1 MTPLDATAFLLL
13 VVATLLVLLVSGN
26 NAQASI
32 GNLIGAKV
40 VRTRTALMLEVA
52 GVSLGLLFQGTR
64 MSTAAANLAKGL
76 SSQTV
81 LLVLTITLVLFTIAH
96 FARLPLSLT
105 HTLPA
110 LLAGVALAFNSYFFF
125 MILAWM
131 AAPAAALVATPL
143 IARLASRPGANDF
156 WAKIQVYKALLILV
170 SFLFA
175 FTLGAN
181 TIGLIVAV
189 EGFGGLA
196 VPLAVA
202 GVVVGTFFLSAG
214 EIRRV
219 TSDLFELGYSNAMS
233 SMLTSAVLVEAST
246 LIGIPM
252 ANTMVQN
259 TAVFGVGLSYKT
271 RFFSARPF
279 FLVALSWIVFPAA
292 GVAAGALIGAAGNLL

>member
-1 MTPLDATAFLLL
+1 MDVTGLLL
-13 VVATLLVLLVSGN
+13 LAVATLLILLVSGN

-40 VRTRTALMLEVA
+40 VRPRTALLVEVA
-52 GVSLGLLFQGTR
+52 GVSLGLFVQGTS
-64 MSTAAANLAKGL
+64 MKTAAANLAKGL
-76 SSQTV
+76 PPQSVLTV
-81 LLVLTITLVLFTIAH
+81 LTLTLALFVVAH

-110 LLAGVALAFNSYFFF
+110 LLAGVALAFTSYFFF
-125 MILAWM
+125 MILFWM
-131 AAPAAALVATPL
+131 AAPAAALVATPV
-143 IARLASRPGANDF
+143 IARLASRVGANDF
-156 WAKIQVYKALLILV
+156 WAKIEAYKTLLMLV

-189 EGFGGLA
+189 EGIGGLA

-202 GVVVGTFFLSAG
+202 GVVVGTFFLSSG

-219 TSDLFELGYSNAMS
+219 SSEMFDLGYSNAMS

-246 LIGIPM
+246 LVGIPM

-259 TAVFGVGLSYKT
+259 TAVFGAGLSYKT
-271 RFFSARPF
+271 RFFSSKSF
-279 FLVALSWIVFPAA
+279 FLVALSWVVFPAA
-292 GVAAGALIGAAGNLL
+292 GIATGALIGFLQL

>member
-1 MTPLDATAFLLL
+1 MDAVGPLLL
-13 VVATLLVLLVSGN
+13 AVATLLILLVSGN
-26 NAQASI
+26 NAQACI

-40 VRTRTALMLEVA
+40 VRVRTALLVEVV
-52 GVSLGLLFQGTR
+52 GVSSGLLLQGTS
-64 MSTAAANLAKGL
+64 MATAASHLAKGL
-76 SSQTV
+76 SPET
-81 LLVLTITLVLFTIAH
+81 LLVVLALTLALFTAAH

-110 LLAGVALAFNSYFFF
+110 LLAGVALAFTSYFFF
-125 MILAWM
+125 MVLAWM

-143 IARLASRPGANDF
+143 IARLASRVGTNDL
-156 WAKIQVYKALLILV
+156 WSKVEVYKGLLILV
-170 SFLFA
+170 SFLIA

-189 EGFGGLA
+189 EGFSGVAALLA
-196 VPLAVA
+196 MA

-219 TSDLFELGYSNAMS
+219 SSEMFDLGYSNATS

-246 LIGIPM
+246 LVGIPM

-259 TAVFGVGLSYKT
+259 TAVFGSGLSNKT
-271 RFFSARPF
+271 RFFSAKPF
-279 FLVALSWIVFPAA
+279 FLVALSWVVFPAA
-292 GVAAGALIGAAGNLL
+292 ALGAGVLISTVL

>member
-1 MTPLDATAFLLL
+1 MDVVGPLLV
-13 VVATLLVLLVSGN
+13 VVATLLIILVSGN

-40 VRTRTALMLEVA
+40 VQPRTALLIEVV

-64 MSTAAANLAKGL
+64 MTTAAANLAKGL
-76 SSQTV
+76 SSEMV
-81 LLVLTITLVLFTIAH
+81 LVVLTITLALFILAH

-110 LLAGVALAFNSYFFF
+110 LLAGVALAFTPYFFL

-143 IARLASRPGANDF
+143 IAKLAAKPGANNF
-156 WAKIQVYKALLILV
+156 WAKIEVYKALLILV
-170 SFLFA
+170 SFMFA

-181 TIGLIVAV
+181 TVGLVVAV
-189 EGFGGLA
+189 EGFEGFA
-196 VPLAVA
+196 VPLAIA

-214 EIRRV
+214 EIRRI
-219 TSDLFELGYSNAMS
+219 TSDLFDLGYSNAMS
-233 SMLTSAVLVEAST
+233 SMLTSALLVEAST
-246 LIGIPM
+246 LAGIPM

-259 TAVFGVGLSYKT
+259 TAVFGAGISYKT
-271 RFFSARPF
+271 KFFSAKPF
-279 FLVALSWIVFPAA
+279 FWVALSWIIFPAA
-292 GVAAGALIGAAGNLL
+292 GVIAGSLIALI

>member
-1 MTPLDATAFLLL
+1 VDVIGLLLL
-13 VVATLLVLLVSGN
+13 VVSTLLILLVSGN

-40 VRTRTALMLEVA
+40 VRARTALLIEVA
-52 GVSLGLLFQGTR
+52 GVSLGLLLQGTS
-64 MSTAAANLAKGL
+64 MATAASHLAKGL
-76 SSQTV
+76 SSETV
-81 LLVLTITLVLFTIAH
+81 LVVLTLSLVLFTIAH
-96 FARLPLSLT
+96 FARIPLSLT

-110 LLAGVALAFNSYFFF
+110 LLAGVALAFTPYFFL

-143 IARLASRPGANDF
+143 IARLAGRAGANDL
-156 WAKIQVYKALLILV
+156 WAKIEVAKALLILV
-170 SFLFA
+170 SFIFA

-181 TIGLIVAV
+181 TIGLVVAV

-196 VPLAVA
+196 VPLAIA

-219 TSDLFELGYSNAMS
+219 SSEMFDLGYSNAMS

-246 LIGIPM
+246 LVGIPM

-259 TAVFGVGLSYKT
+259 TAVFGAGLSYKT
-271 RFFSARPF
+271 RFFSSRPF

-292 GVAAGALIGAAGNLL
+292 GIAAGVLISFL

>member
-1 MTPLDATAFLLL
+1 MDAVGLLLL
-13 VVATLLVLLVSGN
+13 VVATLLILVVSGN

-40 VRTRTALMLEVA
+40 VRPRTALSIEIV
-52 GVSLGLLFQGTR
+52 GVSLGLLFQGNR
-64 MSTAAANLAKGL
+64 MATAASNLARGV

-81 LLVLTITLVLFTIAH
+81 LIVLTLTLALFVVAH

-110 LLAGVALAFNSYFFF
+110 LLVGVTLAFTPYFFF

-143 IARLASRPGANDF
+143 IARLAAKPGANEF
-156 WAKIQVYKALLILV
+156 WDKIEVYKALLILV
-170 SFLFA
+170 SFMFA

-181 TIGLIVAV
+181 TIGLILAV

-196 VPLAVA
+196 IPLAIV

-219 TSDLFELGYSNAMS
+219 SSEMFDLGYSNATS
-233 SMLTSAVLVEAST
+233 SMLTSAILVEAST
-246 LIGIPM
+246 LVGIPM

-259 TAVFGVGLSYKT
+259 TAVFGAGLSYKT
-271 RFFSARPF
+271 RFFSAKPF
-279 FLVALSWIVFPAA
+279 FWVALSWIVFPVAGIAA
-292 GVAAGALIGAAGNLL
+292 GVLIALM

>member
-1 MTPLDATAFLLL
+1 MDVIGPLLL
-13 VVATLLVLLVSGN
+13 AVATLLIILVSGN

-32 GNLIGAKV
+32 GNLIGARV
-40 VRTRTALMLEVA
+40 VKTRTALMVEVV
-52 GVSLGLLFQGTR
+52 GVSLGLLFQGTN
-64 MSTAAANLAKGL
+64 MATAASHLADGL

-81 LLVLTITLVLFTIAH
+81 LIVLTITLGLFVLAH
-96 FARLPLSLT
+96 YARLPLSLT

-110 LLAGVALAFNSYFFF
+110 LLAGVALAFTPYFFF

-131 AAPAAALVATPL
+131 AAPTAALLATPL
-143 IARLASRPGANDF
+143 IARLASKPGTNDF
-156 WAKIQVYKALLILV
+156 WAKIEVYKALLLLV
-170 SFLFA
+170 SFMFA

-181 TIGLIVAV
+181 TIGLVVAV

-196 VPLAVA
+196 IPLAIA
-202 GVVVGTFFLSAG
+202 GIVIGTFFLSAG

-246 LIGIPM
+246 LLGIPM

-259 TAVFGVGLSYKT
+259 TAVFGAGVSYKT
-271 RFFSARPF
+271 KFFSAKPF

-292 GVAAGALIGAAGNLL
+292 GIAAGVLIGRA

>member
-1 MTPLDATAFLLL
+1 MDVIGSLLL
-13 VVATLLVLLVSGN
+13 AVATLLILLVSGN
-26 NAQASI
+26 NTQASV

-40 VRTRTALMLEVA
+40 VKARTALLIEVV
-52 GVSLGLLFQGTR
+52 GVSLGLLLQGTS
-64 MSTAAANLAKGL
+64 MATAATHLAKGL
-76 SSQTV
+76 SSEMV
-81 LLVLTITLVLFTIAH
+81 LVVLTITLALFAIAH

-110 LLAGVALAFNSYFFF
+110 LLAGVALSFTSYFFT

-143 IARLASRPGANDF
+143 IARLAAKPGANDF
-156 WAKIQVYKALLILV
+156 WAKIEVYKALLILV
-170 SFLFA
+170 SFMFA

-189 EGFGGLA
+189 EGFGGLS
-196 VPLAVA
+196 VTLAIV
-202 GVVVGTFFLSAG
+202 GVVAGTFFLSAG

-219 TSDLFELGYSNAMS
+219 TSDMFDLGYSNAMS
-233 SMLTSAVLVEAST
+233 SMLTSAILVEAST
-246 LIGIPM
+246 LVGIPM

-259 TAVFGVGLSYKT
+259 TAVFGAGISYKT
-271 RFFSARPF
+271 KFFSAKPF

-292 GVAAGALIGAAGNLL
+292 GIAAGVLISLL

>member
-1 MTPLDATAFLLL
+1 MDVIGPLLL
-13 VVATLLVLLVSGN
+13 AVATLLILLVSGN

-40 VRTRTALMLEVA
+40 LKTRSALLIEVV
-52 GVSLGLLFQGTR
+52 GVSLGLLFQGTS
-64 MSTAAANLAKGL
+64 MATAATHLAKGL
-76 SSQTV
+76 SSETV
-81 LLVLTITLVLFTIAH
+81 LIVLTITLALFTVAH

-105 HTLPA
+105 YTLPA
-110 LLAGVALAFNSYFFF
+110 LFAGVALAFNSYFFF

-143 IARLASRPGANDF
+143 IARLTARVGTNDF
-156 WAKIQVYKALLILV
+156 WAKIEVYKALLILV
-170 SFLFA
+170 SFMFA

-181 TIGLIVAV
+181 TIGLVVAV
-189 EGFGGLA
+189 EGFGGLS
-196 VPLAVA
+196 VPLAIA

-219 TSDLFELGYSNAMS
+219 TSDMFDLGYSNAMS

-246 LIGIPM
+246 LVGIPM

-259 TAVFGVGLSYKT
+259 TAVFGAGVSYKT
-271 RFFSARPF
+271 KFFSAKPF

-292 GVAAGALIGAAGNLL
+292 GIAAGVLIGLL

>member
-1 MTPLDATAFLLL
+1 VDVIGSLLL
-13 VVATLLVLLVSGN
+13 AVATLLILLVSGN
-26 NAQASI
+26 NTQASV

-40 VRTRTALMLEVA
+40 VKARTALLIEVV
-52 GVSLGLLFQGTR
+52 GVSLGLLLQGTS
-64 MSTAAANLAKGL
+64 MATAATHLAKGL
-76 SSQTV
+76 SSEMV
-81 LLVLTITLVLFTIAH
+81 LVVLTITLALFAIAH

-110 LLAGVALAFNSYFFF
+110 LLAGVALSFTSYFFT

-143 IARLASRPGANDF
+143 IARLAAKPGANDF
-156 WAKIQVYKALLILV
+156 WAKIEVYKALLILV
-170 SFLFA
+170 SFMFA

-189 EGFGGLA
+189 EGFGGLS
-196 VPLAVA
+196 VTLAIV
-202 GVVVGTFFLSAG
+202 GVVAGTFFLSAG

-219 TSDLFELGYSNAMS
+219 TSDMFDLGYSNAMS
-233 SMLTSAVLVEAST
+233 SMLTSAILVEAST
-246 LIGIPM
+246 LVGIPM

-259 TAVFGVGLSYKT
+259 TAVFGAGISYKT
-271 RFFSARPF
+271 KFFSAKPF

-292 GVAAGALIGAAGNLL
+292 GIAAGVLISLL

>member
-1 MTPLDATAFLLL
+1 VDAVGLLLL
-13 VVATLLVLLVSGN
+13 VVGTLLILLVSGN

-40 VRTRTALMLEVA
+40 VRPRTALSIEIA
-52 GVSLGLLFQGTR
+52 GVSLGLLIQGNI
-64 MSTAAANLAKGL
+64 MATAASNLARGL
-76 SSQTV
+76 SSETILTV
-81 LLVLTITLVLFTIAH
+81 LTLTLALFVVAH

-110 LLAGVALAFNSYFFF
+110 LLVGVALAFTPYFFL

-143 IARLASRPGANDF
+143 IARLAAKPGANEF
-156 WAKIQVYKALLILV
+156 WDKIEVYKALLILV
-170 SFLFA
+170 SFIFA
-175 FTLGAN
+175 FTMGAN
-181 TIGLIVAV
+181 AIGLIVAV

-196 VPLAVA
+196 VPLAIV

-219 TSDLFELGYSNAMS
+219 TSDMFNLGYSNAMS
-233 SMLTSAVLVEAST
+233 SMLTSAILVEAST
-246 LIGIPM
+246 LVGIPM

-259 TAVFGVGLSYKT
+259 TAVFGAGISYKT
-271 RFFSARPF
+271 RFFSAKPF
-279 FLVALSWIVFPAA
+279 FLVALSWVVFPAA
-292 GVAAGALIGAAGNLL
+292 GIAAGALIALM

>member
-1 MTPLDATAFLLL
+1 MDTIGLLL
-13 VVATLLVLLVSGN
+13 LAVATLLIVLVSGN

-40 VRTRTALMLEVA
+40 VKTRNALLLEVA
-52 GVSLGLLFQGTR
+52 GVSLGLLFQGTS
-64 MSTAAANLAKGL
+64 MATAATHLAHGL
-76 SSQTV
+76 SSQMV
-81 LLVLTITLVLFTIAH
+81 LTVLTITLALFSLAH

-110 LLAGVALAFNSYFFF
+110 LLAGVALAFTPYFFF

-143 IARLASRPGANDF
+143 VARFAAKQGANNF
-156 WAKIQVYKALLILV
+156 WDKIEVYKALLILV
-170 SFLFA
+170 SFMFA

-189 EGFGGLA
+189 EGFGGFA
-196 VPLAVA
+196 VPLAIV

-219 TSDLFELGYSNAMS
+219 TSDMFDLGYSNAMS
-233 SMLTSAVLVEAST
+233 SMLTSAILVEAST
-246 LIGIPM
+246 LVGIPM

-259 TAVFGVGLSYKT
+259 TAVFGAGVSYRTK
-271 RFFSARPF
+271 FFSAKPF

-292 GVAAGALIGAAGNLL
+292 GIAAGVLIALI

>member
-1 MTPLDATAFLLL
+1 VDVVGPLLL
-13 VVATLLVLLVSGN
+13 AVATLLILLVSGN

-40 VRTRTALMLEVA
+40 VRARTALLVEVA
-52 GVSLGLLFQGTR
+52 GVSLGLLFQGTS
-64 MSTAAANLAKGL
+64 MATAASHLAKGL
-76 SSQTV
+76 SSEMV
-81 LLVLTITLVLFTIAH
+81 LVVLTITLALFTMAH

-110 LLAGVALAFNSYFFF
+110 LLAGVALAFTPYFFL

-131 AAPAAALVATPL
+131 AAPAAALVVTPL
-143 IARLASRPGANDF
+143 IVRFAARIGANDL
-156 WAKIQVYKALLILV
+156 WAKIEIYKALLILV
-170 SFLFA
+170 SFIFA

-189 EGFGGLA
+189 EGFGGFSI
-196 VPLAVA
+196 PLAIA
-202 GVVVGTFFLSAG
+202 GVVIGTFFLSAG

-219 TSDLFELGYSNAMS
+219 SSDMFDLGYSNAMS

-246 LIGIPM
+246 LVGIPM

-259 TAVFGVGLSYKT
+259 TAVFGAGLSYRT
-271 RFFSARPF
+271 RFYSAKPF

-292 GVAAGALIGAAGNLL
+292 GVAAGVLISLL